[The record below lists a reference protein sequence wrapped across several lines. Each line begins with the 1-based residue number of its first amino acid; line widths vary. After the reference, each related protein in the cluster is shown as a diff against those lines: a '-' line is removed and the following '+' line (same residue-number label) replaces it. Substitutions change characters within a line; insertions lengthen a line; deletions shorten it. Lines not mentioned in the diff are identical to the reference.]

1 MRSEPRDN
9 GWGGRCRRGPK
20 EEDGHCTFECRIERR
35 GYREV
40 TGHHLD
46 AGGQSRVFWP
56 ARECAHP
63 RAGAQEFVDHESPH
77 AAGGTN
83 HENHVSRVTYW

>member
-9 GWGGRCRRGPK
+9 GGGGRRRCGPK
-20 EEDGHCTFECRIERR
+20 EEDGRCTFQCRVERR
-35 GYREV
+35 RYREV

-46 AGGQSRVFWP
+46 AGWQSRVFWS
-56 ARECAHP
+56 ARECAHR
-63 RAGAQEFVDHESPH
+63 RAGAQKFVDHESPN

-83 HENHVSRVTYW
+83 HENHVSGVTWW